1 MYTTSFWTYAYSKRQ
16 WQDSHKWL
24 TLRKLPFVTDDL
36 WNLLVTEEHTPIFSF
51 LTVHPTME
59 MALYITWT
67 WPSAQAKHM
76 VIKQKFNVTWQRRL
90 NSVKKGLK
98 LNKFPHSASCLAE
111 TCLYNVITSQCHRFQ
126 RAFQNAVLPTFSY
139 IVICKIYSQ
148 RLWSTNLSLS
158 CYYIDLLWNWQ
169 QRQYDWNPSMNKIFH
184 ESTQNPNS
192 DDKNWFIADDSS
204 YYNSLV

>member
-1 MYTTSFWTYAYSKRQ
+1 MADPEEITIRHWWFVESVGNWRTYPDFLILNCAPHNGDGSVHYLDMTISPSKAYGDKAEVQYS
-16 WQDSHKWL
+16 
-24 TLRKLPFVTDDL
+24 
-36 WNLLVTEEHTPIFSF
+36 
-51 LTVHPTME
+51 
-59 MALYITWT
+59 
-67 WPSAQAKHM
+67 
-76 VIKQKFNVTWQRRL
+76 WQRRL